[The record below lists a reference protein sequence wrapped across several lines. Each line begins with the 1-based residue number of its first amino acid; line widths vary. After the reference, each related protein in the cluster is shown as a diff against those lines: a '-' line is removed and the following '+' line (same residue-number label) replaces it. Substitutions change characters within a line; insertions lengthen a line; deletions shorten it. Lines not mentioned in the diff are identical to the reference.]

1 MQCSLPWQCRCCLR
15 AAGTPPL
22 LLLKEP
28 HGSSTTQVIDWI
40 LVFAGNK
47 NEKRGNGHPRDVPHH
62 LRHASVPRLRRP
74 AVKGHPGLTSRATHR
89 GLHFLGGTMEGH
101 RRTPSLPS
109 HHVGGRLPIWP
120 CGGGTA
126 LLRTCLRW
134 PDSRAAPCAIHG
146 CAAPPWR
153 RAGQIRRRWL
163 PRPADRPAPPGA
175 IKRQL
180 RAPPAPRRSSVTSRR
195 PCCSGEWCCKA
206 GRKGWRERRMDGGHR
221 REAPTGSACAGVTGA
236 PPAPAASTG
245 TGTPPSA
252 LLRPSGAA
260 AARRGAVPRRRRR
273 ALGRAGLCD
282 TISLIHFDLC
292 P

>member
-1 MQCSLPWQCRCCLR
+1 M
-15 AAGTPPL
+15 

-40 LVFAGNK
+40 LVFAGNR

-74 AVKGHPGLTSRATHR
+74 AVKGHPGPTSRAMHR

-146 CAAPPWR
+146 RAAPPWR

-163 PRPADRPAPPGA
+163 PRPADRPAPPRA

-180 RAPPAPRRSSVTSRR
+180 RAPPAPRRSSVTSCR

-221 REAPTGSACAGVTGA
+221 RAQLVRVLPALRLLLPRARGRGHRPLPFSAPRERLRLDGARCPAGGGVRWAEPDSAIPFRSSILICAHRVPLVMPKVSVLGA
-236 PPAPAASTG
+236 
-245 TGTPPSA
+245 
-252 LLRPSGAA
+252 
-260 AARRGAVPRRRRR
+260 
-273 ALGRAGLCD
+273 
-282 TISLIHFDLC
+282 F
-292 P
+292 